1 MIESAKRLEQVQ
13 TYYFAKK
20 LKEIAELN
28 TQGKEVINLG
38 IGSPDLT
45 PPKEVSQALIDGL
58 DTEKAHQYQ
67 SYYGLA
73 ELRGAFAGL
82 YNKFFNVQAEADS
95 EILPLIGSKEGIMH
109 IAMSFL
115 NEGDE
120 VLVPNPG
127 YPAYKMTTLLAGGK
141 VRYFDL
147 EEANNWLPNL
157 KKLESS
163 DLSKV
168 KLMWVNYPNMPTGA
182 KATIHFFEQLVAFG
196 LRNNILIC
204 HDNPYAFILND
215 KPISILEI
223 PGAKETALELFS
235 LSKGFNMAGWRVG
248 AVISHHNYIDAIIK
262 FKSNMDSGMFKPVQ
276 LAATKAL
283 GLEQSWFDSLNEIY
297 TQRRIQAWKI
307 FDLLDIAYKKEA
319 AGLFVWGKV
328 PRENA
333 RYWSD
338 LILDKAG
345 VFITPGFIFG
355 NKGAQY
361 LRISLCSTTEIF
373 DQALDRINQI

>member
-1 MIESAKRLEQVQ
+1 MIQTARRIEQVQ

-28 TQGKEVINLG
+28 AQGKKVINLG
-38 IGSPDLT
+38 IGSPDLH
-45 PPKEVSQALIDGL
+45 PPKEISQALIEGL
-58 DTEKAHQYQ
+58 DTNKAHQYQ
-67 SYYGLA
+67 SYFGLP
-73 ELRGAFAGL
+73 ELRSAFAGF
-82 YNKFFNVQAEADS
+82 YNKYFNVQLQAAN
-95 EILPLIGSKEGIMH
+95 EILPLIGTKEGIMH

-115 NEGDE
+115 DEGDE

-127 YPAYKMTTLLAGGK
+127 YPAYKMTTLLAGAK

-147 EEANNWLPNL
+147 EEVNNWQPHLDQ
-157 KKLESS
+157 LEAT

-182 KATIHFFEQLVAFG
+182 KATLGFFERLVAFG
-196 LRNNILIC
+196 LKNNILIC
-204 HDNPYAFILND
+204 HDNPYAFILNN

-248 AVISHHNYIDAIIK
+248 AVISHQNYINAIVK

-276 LAATKAL
+276 LAAAKAL

-297 TQRRIQAWKI
+297 TERRKQAWKI
-307 FDLLDIAYKKEA
+307 FDQLDLGYDKDA

-328 PRENA
+328 PREDSN
-333 RYWSD
+333 YWSD
-338 LILDKAG
+338 LILEKAN

-355 NKGAQY
+355 NKGEQY
-361 LRISLCSTTEIF
+361 LRISLCSPSEIF
-373 DQALDRINQI
+373 NQALDRINQI